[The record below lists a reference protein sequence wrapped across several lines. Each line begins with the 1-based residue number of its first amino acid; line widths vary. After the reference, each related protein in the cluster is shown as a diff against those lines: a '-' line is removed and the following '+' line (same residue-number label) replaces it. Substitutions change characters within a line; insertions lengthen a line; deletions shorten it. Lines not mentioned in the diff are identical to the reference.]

1 MADTNFDTKVFLK
14 NTASPVT
21 VRVTAFNY
29 SQAMKII
36 EGMYGDNFKSLY
48 LQPYEVK

>member
-1 MADTNFDTKVFLK
+1 MADTNFETKVFLK
-14 NTASPVT
+14 NTASPVN

-36 EGMYGDNFKSLY
+36 ERMYGDNFKSLY
-48 LQPYEVK
+48 LHPYEIK